1 MEGRPRLRYRKDTS
15 PTAHSVRQ
23 SADTTKLNF
32 SFGAGTKSLLR
43 NRSRDR
49 VAAVAA
55 GAHMKLIGPC
65 AMILSG
71 RCFAPSGPRP
81 TCARSNLLASPIV
94 TRLLAGD
101 HDDAA
106 YGVMGPTGVAG
117 LLLESN
123 CRA

>member
-1 MEGRPRLRYRKDTS
+1 VTGL
-15 PTAHSVRQ
+15 
-23 SADTTKLNF
+23 
-32 SFGAGTKSLLR
+32 
-43 NRSRDR
+43 
-49 VAAVAA
+49 AA

-81 TCARSNLLASPIV
+81 TCARSNLLASPMV
-94 TRLLAGD
+94 TQLLAGGIAPRD

>member
-1 MEGRPRLRYRKDTS
+1 MRLMRCIS
-15 PTAHSVRQ
+15 
-23 SADTTKLNF
+23 
-32 SFGAGTKSLLR
+32 G
-43 NRSRDR
+43 
-49 VAAVAA
+49 
-55 GAHMKLIGPC
+55 C

-81 TCARSNLLASPIV
+81 TWARSNLLASPIV
-94 TRLLAGD
+94 TRLLTGGIAPRD